1 MLYSEQSNR
10 VELILGGHFRQCQPG
25 TLYLGMVLLTLSL
38 IEIVMVSFEL
48 NLSMFIISD
57 ITQQAT

>member
-25 TLYLGMVLLTLSL
+25 TIYLGMALMTLSL
-38 IEIVMVSFEL
+38 IEIVILCTQSF
-48 NLSMFIISD
+48 NVHFI
-57 ITQQAT
+57 

>member
-25 TLYLGMVLLTLSL
+25 TLYLGMA
-38 IEIVMVSFEL
+38 F
-48 NLSMFIISD
+48 
-57 ITQQAT
+57 